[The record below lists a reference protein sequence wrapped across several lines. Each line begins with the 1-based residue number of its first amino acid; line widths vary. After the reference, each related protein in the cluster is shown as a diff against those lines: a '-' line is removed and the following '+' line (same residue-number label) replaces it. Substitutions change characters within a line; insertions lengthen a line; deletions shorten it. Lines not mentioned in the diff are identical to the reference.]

1 MSDLSSSITCSR
13 GPTPARPPCG
23 ARPST
28 LLRAMVSLS
37 NHRRLALLGRSF
49 LFLVAAA
56 TLGVASIAA
65 QQQPAAPRAAE
76 RISVPY
82 TMFTLKNGLTVVLHE
97 DHSVPI
103 VSVNVWYHVGSAN
116 EKPGRT
122 GFAHL
127 FEHLMFEGSG
137 HVKEGDF
144 DNFLEAAGGGNNAST
159 AEDRTN
165 YYIDVPSN
173 ALDLALFLE
182 SDRMGYL
189 LDIVS
194 EQLVNGQR
202 DVVKNERRQS
212 YENAPYGM
220 AGVRIPEL
228 LYPKNHPY
236 HWPVI
241 GYMED
246 LTAASAEDVRE
257 FFRKYYA
264 PQNASLVIAGDI
276 NPADARKKIEYW
288 FADIKPGKPAD
299 PIEVP
304 PAALGSVIKETLTDR
319 VQLPRLYL
327 CWLTPP
333 FYAPGDA
340 ELDVVGSVLSGG
352 KNSRLYKRLVYDLQ
366 IAQDVTAFQASK
378 MLGSIFQIIVTAR
391 PSSDPSDQ
399 VLGKIK
405 TIVDE
410 ELQRLRD
417 AAPDDRE
424 VQRVINQTEASFY
437 GRMENVGGFGGK
449 ADQLNGYL
457 MYTGNPDYFNEDL
470 ARYRALQA
478 NDVQAAVRRWL
489 PADRRLELSVVPEKK
504 EGGK

>member
-1 MSDLSSSITCSR
+1 MS
-13 GPTPARPPCG
+13 
-23 ARPST
+23 
-28 LLRAMVSLS
+28 
-37 NHRRLALLGRSF
+37 RRQALLAIAI
-49 LFLVAAA
+49 AAA
-56 TLGVASIAA
+56 LVTMPTYA
-65 QQQPAAPRAAE
+65 QQAPPSIPV

-82 TMFTLKNGLTVVLHE
+82 TMFTLQNGLTVILHE

-127 FEHLMFEGSG
+127 FEHLMFEGSA

-144 DNFLEAAGGGNNAST
+144 DNYLEAAGGSNNAST
-159 AEDRTN
+159 SEDRTN
-165 YYIDVPSN
+165 YFIDVPAS

-194 EQLVNGQR
+194 ENLVNGQR
-202 DVVKNERRQS
+202 DVVKNERRQGV
-212 YENAPYGM
+212 ENAPYGM

-228 LYPKNHPY
+228 MYPKNHPY

-246 LTAASAEDVRE
+246 LTAASADDVRE

-264 PQNASLVIAGDI
+264 PQNASLVVAGDI
-276 NPADARKKIEYW
+276 SPADARRKIEYW
-288 FADIKPGKPAD
+288 FSDIKPGKRAD

-304 PAALGSVIKETLTDR
+304 PAGLGAVIKERLTDR

-327 CWLTPP
+327 VWNTPP
-333 FYAPGDA
+333 LYTPGDA
-340 ELDVVGSVLSGG
+340 ELDVVASVLTGS
-352 KNSRLYKRLVYDLQ
+352 KNSRLYKRLVYELQ
-366 IAQDVTAFQASK
+366 IAQNVSSFQSSK
-378 MLGSIFQIIVTAR
+378 MLGSTFQIVVTAR
-391 PSSDPSDQ
+391 PSPDPPDK
-399 VLGKIK
+399 VLEKLK

-410 ELQRLRD
+410 ELQKLRE
-417 AAPDDRE
+417 APPADRE

-437 GRMENVGGFGGK
+437 DRMESVGSFGGK
-449 ADQLNGYL
+449 ADQLNGYFVQA
-457 MYTGNPDYFNEDL
+457 GNPDYFNEDL
-470 ARYRALQA
+470 ARYRAVHA
-478 NDVQAAVRRWL
+478 NDVQAAARRWL
-489 PADRRLELSVVPEKK
+489 PADRRLELTVVPAAKD
-504 EGGK
+504 GGQ